1 MKKVILLSS
10 ALLLVAFTSMAGGE
24 HCSTANKKN
33 CGTKKECSAEK
44 KEACATGTEKKC
56 SSKDAKCT
64 DKKASTA
71 TTPKIN

>member
-33 CGTKKECSAEK
+33 CASKKECTTEK
-44 KEACATGTEKKC
+44 KEACANGAKKKC
-56 SSKDAKCT
+56 STKDAKCA
-64 DKKASTA
+64 DKKAN
-71 TTPKIN
+71 TTSPKVN

>member
-10 ALLLVAFTSMAGGE
+10 VLLLVAFTSMAGGE

-44 KEACATGTEKKC
+44 KEACAKGTDKKC
-56 SSKDAKCT
+56 STKDAKCT
-64 DKKASTA
+64 DKKANTI
-71 TTPKIN
+71 TPKNK